1 MWNFLISVGRIAM
14 GRVVTFGEIM
24 LRLSPPGNER
34 FVQSRTFCAIY
45 AGGEANVAVS
55 LAGFGMHACFVT
67 KLPRHEVAQAAVN
80 ELRRYGVDTEFVVR
94 GGDKLGVFFCENG
107 ASQRPSKVIYDR
119 AHSALAEACPQ
130 DFDWPK
136 ILAGAGWYHFTG
148 ITPAL
153 SDGCA
158 SLCMDAVKAARRAGA
173 TVSVDLNYRG
183 KLWNSEKAG
192 KVMDGLARLC
202 DVIIANEEDA
212 EKVFGIKA
220 DTTDIAAGR
229 LSGEGYAKVAV
240 ELQKRF
246 GARFV
251 AITLRESRSA
261 SDNGWSA
268 LLYDGTDFYRSRKYD
283 IHIVDRVGGGDAFAG
298 GLIYGLSSGMAPQR
312 ALEFAVGASCL
323 KHTIQG
329 DFNMVSLDEVETLLK
344 GDASGRVQR

>member
-1 MWNFLISVGRIAM
+1 M
-14 GRVVTFGEIM
+14 GKVVTFGEIM
-24 LRLSPPGNER
+24 LRLSPPGHER
-34 FVQSRTFCAIY
+34 FVQSKTFSAIY

-55 LAGFGMHACFVT
+55 LAGFGLHASFVT
-67 KLPRHEVAQAAVN
+67 KLPRHEIAQAALN
-80 ELRRYGVDTEFVVR
+80 ELRRYGVDTDNVVR
-94 GGDKLGVFFCENG
+94 GGDRLGVFFCENG

-119 AHSALAEACPQ
+119 AHSALADACAQ
-130 DFDWPK
+130 DFDRKK
-136 ILAGAGWYHFTG
+136 IFDGAQWYHFTG

-158 SLCMDAVKAARRAGA
+158 SLCMDSVRAARRAGA
-173 TVSVDLNYRG
+173 TISVDLNYRS

-192 KVMDGLARLC
+192 TVMDGLTRLC

-229 LSGEGYAKVAV
+229 LSCEGYERVAA

-246 GARFV
+246 GARYV

-268 LLYDGTDFYRSRKYD
+268 LLFDGTRFYRSQKYD

-298 GLIYGLSSGMAPQR
+298 GLIYGLSSGMAPQK

-323 KHTIQG
+323 KHTILG